1 LGSFGVAGLEG
12 EPPALPGFSEAAP
25 PLLGLLAGGVVA
37 PAPLVLGVLVLPLVV
52 PPAAPA
58 RPPWLFQ
65 YSSHSA
71 REMLPSWFLSTLSN
85 DGGMLPVAPPI
96 RSLPMLPVL
105 ELLLLVPEAL
115 LGSVWLPAEE
125 LAGGLPCGWLA
136 EGEVVVP
143 PVPCA
148 SVPRGTAK
156 AAATATASN
165 VLTFIAVSFKWW
177 SIKVSSGGPSVV
189 SSSNV
194 HAPRSSGTMARL
206 EEVLCGG

>member
-1 LGSFGVAGLEG
+1 VLVA
-12 EPPALPGFSEAAP
+12 
-25 PLLGLLAGGVVA
+25 PLLVEPDALE
-37 PAPLVLGVLVLPLVV
+37 LGVLVLLLELGVLALLPLELGVLMLPLVA
-52 PPAAPA
+52 PPAE
-58 RPPWLFQ
+58 PPWLFQ

-71 REMLPSWFLSTLSN
+71 REMLPSWFLSTLSK
-85 DGGMLPVAPPI
+85 DGMLPVAP
-96 RSLPMLPVL
+96 LLMEPVL
-105 ELLLLVPEAL
+105 PLVERSAPRLVPGAL
-115 LGSVWLPAEE
+115 LGSVWLPAGAVDGE
-125 LAGGLPCGWLA
+125 LPCGWLA
-136 EGEVVVP
+136 EGAVVVP

-165 VLTFIAVSFKWW
+165 VLTFIAVSFMWW
-177 SIKVSSGGPSVV
+177 SVTISSGGPSVV

>member
-1 LGSFGVAGLEG
+1 ML
-12 EPPALPGFSEAAP
+12 
-25 PLLGLLAGGVVA
+25 VA
-37 PAPLVLGVLVLPLVV
+37 PLPLVEPDALELGVLVLLLELGVLVLPLELGVLMLPPV
-52 PPAAPA
+52 APPAEPLL
-58 RPPWLFQ
+58 PPWLFQ

-85 DGGMLPVAPPI
+85 EGMLPVAPPLMEPG
-96 RSLPMLPVL
+96 LPLF
-105 ELLLLVPEAL
+105 ELSAPLLVPGAL
-115 LGSVWLPAEE
+115 LGSVWLPADEV
-125 LAGGLPCGWLA
+125 AGALPCGWLA
-136 EGEVVVP
+136 EGAVVVP
-143 PVPCA
+143 PAPCA
-148 SVPRGTAK
+148 SVPKGTAK